1 MKRVLFFLAVFL
13 AFIPSALAGEL
24 VVEKFSG
31 GLSREVSFMSEK
43 AANKEFAGYTYTFKR
58 SSGLATKSRKS
69 IPFSGTVVAYF
80 APNHAVYVWAKGE
93 SKVITGYWGVFEANG
108 PDSANIGNLLCFDF
122 TKTKE
127 KYQVCPIIK
136 RYSKYIHERTKG
148 NPFKLRKGGKVP
160 KVVKKHNRSLK
171 KTLASL

>member
-1 MKRVLFFLAVFL
+1 MKRVILFFAVFL
-13 AFIPSALAGEL
+13 ALIPNSLAGEM

-31 GLSREVSFMSEK
+31 GLSRKVSFMDEK
-43 AANKEFAGYTYTFKR
+43 AANKQFAGYTYTFQR
-58 SSGLATKSRKS
+58 SKSLATKSRKS
-69 IPFSGTVVAYF
+69 IPFSGIVVAYF

-93 SKVITGYWGVFEANG
+93 NKVITGYWGVFAADG

-122 TKTKE
+122 TSTKE

-148 NPFKLRKGGKVP
+148 NPFNLRKGGKVP

-171 KTLASL
+171 KTLAGL